1 MGRTYCCLKTISV
14 HNMFYPCFAK
24 RKASDKE
31 EFYNILSDCHYF
43 DVINSLLNAFR
54 LKKKIW
60 QRFTCTVANT
70 QPIIKIVLNF
80 FWTFLFNVRCIWK
93 NWLQYEKVFI
103 KICWPYEKILWRF
116 CQNFKEIE
124 KKWNSSQQACS
135 AGSEVGVL
143 TNKLRKWH
151 EWALWGVKC
160 LNFWGLNQLYSMTSY
175 LSALFF
181 LQFSS
186 LKYPVWNIQF
196 DELDVSI
203 KL

>member
-1 MGRTYCCLKTISV
+1 MISGV
-14 HNMFYPCFAK
+14 FA
-24 RKASDKE
+24 
-31 EFYNILSDCHYF
+31 IH
-43 DVINSLLNAFR
+43 
-54 LKKKIW
+54 
-60 QRFTCTVANT
+60 
-70 QPIIKIVLNF
+70 
-80 FWTFLFNVRCIWK
+80 
-93 NWLQYEKVFI
+93 YEKWLSNSVNLM
-103 KICWPYEKILWRF
+103 KNLHWRF

-181 LQFSS
+181 FCNF
-186 LKYPVWNIQF
+186 PVWNIQF
-196 DELDVSI
+196 EISSLMNLMSLSNFNFTDSTGRKSEF
-203 KL
+203 KLKCHGTHNF

>member
-1 MGRTYCCLKTISV
+1 M
-14 HNMFYPCFAK
+14 
-24 RKASDKE
+24 
-31 EFYNILSDCHYF
+31 
-43 DVINSLLNAFR
+43 
-54 LKKKIW
+54 
-60 QRFTCTVANT
+60 
-70 QPIIKIVLNF
+70 NF

-181 LQFSS
+181 FAIFQFEISS
-186 LKYPVWNIQF
+186 LMNLMSLSNFNFTDSTGRKSEF
-196 DELDVSI
+196 
-203 KL
+203 KLKCHGTHNF